1 LVTTRRKR
9 SRSKKNEWTLE
20 RIFTSLMITI
30 IVLVGI
36 DSEFPTF
43 SKILKVTIV
52 IAVISYLFYRFGPY
66 KINFF
71 RNKYRNSSIK
81 EVDCMD
87 GLEFEH
93 YLQPLFE
100 AKGYNAIVTQGSGDY
115 GADLVLSRKGKK
127 TVVQAKCYSSNI
139 GVDAIQQVVAAMPVY
154 RASNAIVVTN
164 RYYTNAAK
172 KLAKVNRVRLVD
184 RDELINMINHYQT
197 GHSSIFNRLLAPFRL
212 RLDRD

>member
-1 LVTTRRKR
+1 MFTTRR
-9 SRSKKNEWTLE
+9 SRKKKGWSLE
-20 RIFTSLMITI
+20 RSLKTLFI
-30 IVLVGI
+30 LYVGI
-36 DSEFPTF
+36 VVLNALPSEVLDVLLWL
-43 SKILKVTIV
+43 IL
-52 IAVISYLFYRFGPY
+52 IAIFVYPLYRFGPF
-66 KINFF
+66 KINSV

-100 AKGYNAIVTQGSGDY
+100 AKGYNATVTQGSGDY

-164 RYYTNAAK
+164 RYYTSAAK
-172 KLAKVNRVRLVD
+172 KLAKVNRVRLID

-197 GHSSIFNRLLAPFRL
+197 GHSSVFNRLLSPFRL